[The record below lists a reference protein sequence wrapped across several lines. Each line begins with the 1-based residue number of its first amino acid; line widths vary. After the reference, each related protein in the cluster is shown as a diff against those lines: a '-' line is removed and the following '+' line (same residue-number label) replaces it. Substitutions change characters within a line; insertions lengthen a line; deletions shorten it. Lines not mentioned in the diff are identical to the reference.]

1 MLYVFEL
8 MADATELMANATNE
22 QRISVP
28 NQGT

>member
-8 MADATELMANATNE
+8 IANTNIE